1 MDHYEEGY
9 QSQLKEVDEIVAL
22 HKDSD
27 SIYQQCKTNYREM
40 KRDVLAN
47 RHQYGEA
54 AAPLEQQIEQFEPQ
68 LDQFETLK
76 AEGNYVQAH
85 NHIAGLNET
94 MTQLKTYGRN
104 SGINS

>member
-1 MDHYEEGY
+1 MCWLIDINMVK
-9 QSQLKEVDEIVAL
+9 QL
-22 HKDSD
+22 H
-27 SIYQQCKTNYREM
+27 
-40 KRDVLAN
+40 
-47 RHQYGEA
+47 
-54 AAPLEQQIEQFEPQ
+54 LEQQIEQFEPQ